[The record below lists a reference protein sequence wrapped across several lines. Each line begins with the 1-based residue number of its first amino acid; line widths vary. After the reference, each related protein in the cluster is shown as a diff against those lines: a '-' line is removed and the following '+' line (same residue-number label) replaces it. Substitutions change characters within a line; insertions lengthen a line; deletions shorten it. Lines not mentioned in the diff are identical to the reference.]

1 MVKNAVGGNKSKKQ
15 ARKNVPVSSQVG
27 VRRIKEACE
36 MYAAVTKIYSGKR
49 CDIIGTDGI
58 TRACNVRGKF
68 LKRRSGPDMLAIGS
82 WIMVGF
88 YEWEVRSD
96 GQKTCDLLE
105 IYSAIERDKLK
116 QIETPQALGAIINIG
131 DGVKGD
137 CTFSNFMPDEA
148 RGGEE
153 EDESE
158 DDEAAD
164 VAGVDYLSSSEDDEE
179 KPLPPAK
186 LAPAKLAP
194 TKLAPAKPV
203 ATKLKDLMA
212 VKTKESL
219 QDQMDWLSIKVDD
232 I

>member
-153 EDESE
+153 EGEEEDEE
-158 DDEAAD
+158 EAAAD

-179 KPLPPAK
+179 KPLPQ
-186 LAPAKLAP
+186 

>member
-15 ARKNVPVSSQVG
+15 ARKNVPTSHGMTLG
-27 VRRIKEACE
+27 VRRVKEACE

-137 CTFSNFMPDEA
+137 CTFSNFTQEEEA
-148 RGGEE
+148 LGGEDME
-153 EDESE
+153 EE
-158 DDEAAD
+158 EAA
-164 VAGVDYLSSSEDDEE
+164 AVDYLSSSDDEE
-179 KPLPPAK
+179 EEKKLLPQKP
-186 LAPAKLAP
+186 
-194 TKLAPAKPV
+194 TTTTTKPV

-212 VKTKESL
+212 VKKTTESL
-219 QDQMDWLSIKVDD
+219 QDQMDWLAIKIDD

>member
-1 MVKNAVGGNKSKKQ
+1 
-15 ARKNVPVSSQVG
+15 
-27 VRRIKEACE
+27 
-36 MYAAVTKIYSGKR
+36 
-49 CDIIGTDGI
+49 
-58 TRACNVRGKF
+58 
-68 LKRRSGPDMLAIGS
+68 
-82 WIMVGF
+82 MVGF

-153 EDESE
+153 DEDEE
-158 DDEAAD
+158 EAAD
-164 VAGVDYLSSSEDDEE
+164 VAGVDYLSSSEEDDIIVEK

-186 LAPAKLAP
+186 L
-194 TKLAPAKPV
+194 TPAKPV

-212 VKTKESL
+212 VKNKESSL